1 MRNTAAGGE
10 VSPPRSR
17 GRVTITKIRRP
28 TLPVRD
34 SAGLTRPF
42 AHWTAAD
49 RRPMTD
55 DRKGGID
62 VCGEKLVLARVVSFL

>member
-1 MRNTAAGGE
+1 MSE
-10 VSPPRSR
+10 F
-17 GRVTITKIRRP
+17 
-28 TLPVRD
+28 PVRD

-49 RRPMTD
+49 RQPMTD

-62 VCGEKLVLARVVSFL
+62 ARGEKLVMAQMVWFL